1 MGLDMYFS
9 AKRYVSEYSEPEI
22 QSKIKEICPGFTD
35 SWKPNEITY
44 QVGYWRKFNA
54 LHNWFVDNVQDGI
67 DECQESYVP
76 YEKILELYDILIR
89 VKENHSLAGE
99 LLPTTSG
106 FFFGSTEFDEWYFES
121 LDYTIETLKPIVDA
135 INDNV
140 DFPYSFYYQSSW

>member
-1 MGLDMYFS
+1 MTGVQTCAL
-9 AKRYVSEYSEPEI
+9 PI
-22 QSKIKEICPGFTD
+22 
-35 SWKPNEITY
+35 WKPNEITY

-67 DECQESYVP
+67 DECQETYVD

-89 VKENHSLAGE
+89 VKENHSLAEE
-99 LLPTTSG
+99 LLPTSSG

-140 DFPYSFYYQSSW
+140 DFSYGFYYQASW